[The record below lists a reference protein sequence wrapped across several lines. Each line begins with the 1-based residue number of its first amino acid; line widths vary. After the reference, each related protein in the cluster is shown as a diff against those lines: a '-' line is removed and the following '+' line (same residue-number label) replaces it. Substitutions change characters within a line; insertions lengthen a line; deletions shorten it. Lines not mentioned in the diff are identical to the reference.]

1 MTETFKL
8 FLLETNMF
16 FENIIPLKSSEFH
29 LVVFYYQLFTLYEN
43 SSYKKKKEKY
53 VRLMIVI

>member
-29 LVVFYYQLFTLYEN
+29 LVVFYSQLFTLYEN
-43 SSYKKKKEKY
+43 RSFRFEKEKY